1 MCRRLTRERSLHI
14 CYLPCHLQFITTTTL
29 NSRGCAGH
37 HNCVRTLFTTAA
49 ILFGDVYLRNRVIT
63 PQHILNCLRCDAP
76 RSDGYTMRINMQLW
90 LHHTTRP
97 QHQSRPSDGKSAVTI
112 HPVCLTSSMLSL
124 GDETQFPE
132 SSKAAAP
139 RREDRRGDRR

>member
-1 MCRRLTRERSLHI
+1 MQFTLQCRGSCPLTEG
-14 CYLPCHLQFITTTTL
+14 P
-29 NSRGCAGH
+29 SRGVNDEYTEVDTLLH
-37 HNCVRTLFTTAA
+37 RPCVRTLFTTAA
-49 ILFGDVYLRNRVIT
+49 ILFGDVYRHNILIT
-63 PQHILNCLRCDAP
+63 PQLILNCLRRDAP

>member
-1 MCRRLTRERSLHI
+1 M
-14 CYLPCHLQFITTTTL
+14 
-29 NSRGCAGH
+29 
-37 HNCVRTLFTTAA
+37 RTLFTTAA

-63 PQHILNCLRCDAP
+63 PQHILNCLRQDAP